1 MEKMEN
7 DRLTTANQFLDCG
20 GLTHFILNFLL
31 SKYYLS
37 IYFWNTKRVT
47 SFAHVS
53 ESPSVL
59 QLRPTETD

>member
-1 MEKMEN
+1 MIDLPPQINFSIVEVS
-7 DRLTTANQFLDCG
+7 LTLSW
-20 GLTHFILNFLL
+20 IFLL

>member
-1 MEKMEN
+1 MEN

-20 GLTHFILNFLL
+20 GLTHFILNFFC
-31 SKYYLS
+31 YQNIIFQ